1 MTAPPTLPPT
11 VPADDRG
18 FTLGHGLFETLLAV
32 DGRLIDFAPH
42 AQRLIR
48 GCAVLG
54 MPAPDLADLH
64 AAAATALLAADLD
77 HGRAAV
83 RLSWSAGS
91 GGRGLD
97 LPQPCEPRL
106 VASAAPAPPAGGSI
120 RLAVATVRRNESS
133 PTSRLKTLS
142 YLDNVLARAEARSKG
157 ADEALML
164 DLRGHLACVAAGNLF
179 WTRGSRL
186 YTPAL
191 SCGVLDGIVRGRVMA
206 AAQSM
211 GVVVQE
217 VVAKRFVLSRAGA
230 VFVTNSLIGAAL
242 ASSLDG
248 TPLGGD
254 PPDWL
259 ADLLEAVAES

>member
-1 MTAPPTLPPT
+1 MTSAT
-11 VPADDRG
+11 VPPILPSDDRG
-18 FTLGHGLFETLLAV
+18 FTLGHGLFETLLSV
-32 DGRLIDFAPH
+32 DGRLIDFAAH
-42 AQRLIR
+42 AQRMIR
-48 GCAVLG
+48 GCATLA

-64 AAAATALLAADLD
+64 AAAAAALIAADLD

-97 LPQPCEPRL
+97 MPFPCEPRL
-106 VASAAPAPPAGGSI
+106 VASAAPSPSPSGPI

-142 YLDNVLARAEARSKG
+142 YLDNVLARSEARAKG

-191 SCGVLDGIVRGRVMA
+191 SCGVLDGIVRGKVMA
-206 AAQSM
+206 AAQAK

-217 VVAKRFVLSRAGA
+217 VVAKKFVLARAGA
-230 VFVTNSLIGAAL
+230 VFVTNSLIGAVQVT
-242 ASSLDG
+242 SLDG
-248 TPLGGD
+248 APPGGD
-254 PPDWL
+254 PPEWL
-259 ADLLEAVAES
+259 AEVLEAAVET